1 MPAGLCCHAARA
13 APAARPAQ
21 RRARCRAEIEAGS
34 AVRVTATVVAFH
46 APGKKEGMQM
56 EGKEGVVETVTD
68 TAKLSATQPYRVK
81 FSWEE
86 GGKDKKVFMHFAD
99 FELEELD

>member
-1 MPAGLCCHAARA
+1 M
-13 APAARPAQ
+13 
-21 RRARCRAEIEAGS
+21 
-34 AVRVTATVVAFH
+34 RVTATVVAFH

-86 GGKDKKVFMHFAD
+86 GGKDKTKGERMAKKKRKESKGARKGTD
-99 FELEELD
+99 GA